1 MVADLGRVIGLDHA
15 IFGDL
20 KTIPVIGGSSENP
33 PGQWP
38 DQFTDKVMQS
48 RF

>member
-20 KTIPVIGGSSENP
+20 KTIPVIGGNTENP